1 MEFDGDV
8 LTIGLNMS
16 MEEIREFEQFVR
28 PRLEYLETIEIEE
41 GSTLQ
46 CSALIALLVSLK
58 RTRSV
63 LKIPF
68 LERGMTASSTYGT
81 LHWMYHD

>member
-1 MEFDGDV
+1 MQFDGDL
-8 LTIGLNMS
+8 LTIGLDMS

-41 GSTLQ
+41 GTHLRS
-46 CSALIALLVSLK
+46 SALLALLVSLK
-58 RTRSV
+58 RTRPE

-68 LERGMTASSTYGT
+68 LDQGVTTSSAYGT
-81 LHWMYHD
+81 LHWMCHD

>member
-28 PRLEYLETIEIEE
+28 PRLEYLETIEVEE
-41 GSTLQ
+41 GSILQ

-68 LERGMTASSTYGT
+68 LERGTTASDTYGT